1 MQLGARMDCGPAA
14 PGTETPTRPRR
25 TRAGGGFGY
34 AVKMRDG
41 GPRPLFNERV
51 AANIAQR
58 AGPSVAAPTTAQP
71 GAEFAGR
78 APAPRPDQTQLGP
91 CFPTGFCDKACA
103 ARGTDRAL
111 GGPPAERG
119 MPDAG
124 HDALKGAA
132 LPGEP
137 DKMRVATRPGKI
149 SPAARPGA
157 LGRWVS

>member
-1 MQLGARMDCGPAA
+1 MQLGARIDCGPAA
-14 PGTETPTRPRR
+14 PGTETQACPRR
-25 TRAGGGFGY
+25 ARAGDGFGH

-58 AGPSVAAPTTAQP
+58 AGPSVAAPATVHP

-78 APAPRPDQTQLGP
+78 APAPRPDRTQLGL

-103 ARGTDRAL
+103 ARGMDRAL
-111 GGPPAERG
+111 GGRAAERG

-124 HDALKGAA
+124 YDALKSAA
-132 LPGEP
+132 PPGEP
-137 DKMRVATRPGKI
+137 DKMRVGTRPGKFR
-149 SPAARPGA
+149 PAARRGA
-157 LGRWVS
+157 LGRWAS